1 MSTRIRPW
9 PHKLSYCIGVRD
21 GKRVTLFVD
30 GQIDETGVERMPVGT
45 ARLLDAV
52 LDGGPYDHL
61 PHVEEPIASSEAPP
75 VAGASSRA
83 GDRFVT
89 TASSA
94 V

>member
-1 MSTRIRPW
+1 
-9 PHKLSYCIGVRD
+9 
-21 GKRVTLFVD
+21 
-30 GQIDETGVERMPVGT
+30 MPART

-61 PHVEEPIASSEAPP
+61 PHVEEPIASAAPT

-83 GDRFVT
+83 SDRFVT